1 MDQLASDVYKAHRA
15 PDQVQVLRVVCAVDA
30 IGSAGRRTRTGRRK
44 LQRRAQARRPEM
56 PVGDEAAFLPRKLDA
71 AVRVDVAVGQES
83 GDLVAADRIA
93 DVEVEAHIVLAD
105 RRYDADEGDRSAPLA
120 AGPSGC
126 GGGVAVAVAAEHGE
140 RSMAAAAGDFHDAGE
155 TRRGVAVPVT

>member
-1 MDQLASDVYKAHRA
+1 MDELASDVYKAHRA
-15 PDQVQVLRVVCAVDA
+15 RDQVQVLRVVCGVDA
-30 IGSAGRRTRTGRRK
+30 IDSDGRRTGTGRGK

-120 AGPSGC
+120 AGRSGG
-126 GGGVAVAVAAEHGE
+126 GGGVEVAVAAGPAE
-140 RSMAAAAGDFHDAGE
+140 RIVAAPRCHFHHPADIPHL
-155 TRRGVAVPVT
+155 TP